1 MTQDL
6 PNTRVKGIAL
16 DYAIARQEHYSRLE
30 IRRFRIKIGLFM
42 LQLRHTGHDDAVRD
56 RQG

>member
-16 DYAIARQEHYSRLE
+16 DYAIARREHYAQL
-30 IRRFRIKIGLFM
+30 KM
-42 LQLRHTGHDDAVRD
+42 LQRGNNSGGIKRLAHRTAHDVARHD
-56 RQG
+56 RQE